1 MKHLSVP
8 SILMVLFLAPSLAPM
23 NISDNHPL
31 DGSVETQSIHVNAF
45 RGMVSIRDNNVL
57 SEWDGVLDYKNALL
71 VAKLFS
77 KMACVL
83 AKMDEAVFPT
93 LDDIVKA
100 LDHQTSKHYPSTHGL
115 TYTVLPSRVKN
126 LAQFGAPIKDMCRAF
141 PTYFAQQQKE
151 GSALA
156 IDPDS
161 CFEIQLLSLL
171 GLSICGEIP
180 GL

>member
-1 MKHLSVP
+1 MKRRDTAAEQFWDRECPKVEILSPRIYGGIQKVPLSVLYIRAAAE
-8 SILMVLFLAPSLAPM
+8 SKGGSDLMKFMDMNVSFNDQIKQLYKTSVTTILWMDLLGPRASMSMPF
-23 NISDNHPL
+23 
-31 DGSVETQSIHVNAF
+31 E
-45 RGMVSIRDNNVL
+45 
-57 SEWDGVLDYKNALL
+57 ALL

-151 GSALA
+151 GT
-156 IDPDS
+156 
-161 CFEIQLLSLL
+161 
-171 GLSICGEIP
+171 
-180 GL
+180 

>member
-1 MKHLSVP
+1 MKQFTMS
-8 SILMVLFLAPSLAPM
+8 SILMVILLSPSLALM

-31 DGSVETQSIHVNAF
+31 DGSVGTQIIHVNAF

-57 SEWDGVLDYKNALL
+57 SEWDGSLNYKNALL
-71 VAKLFS
+71 AAKLFS

-83 AKMDEAVFPT
+83 VKMDPTLFPT
-93 LDDIVKA
+93 LDDIRKA
-100 LDHQTSKHYPSTHGL
+100 LGQQDLKQYPSTHGL

-126 LAQFGAPIKDMCRAF
+126 LVQYGVTIKDMCRDV
-141 PTYFAQQQKE
+141 PTYFAHQQKK
-151 GSALA
+151 GTALA

-161 CFEIQLLSLL
+161 CFELQLLSFM